1 SPTLLAKIED
11 AARRAFRLLGAR
23 DYARVD
29 FRIRQGDDEPFV
41 LELNPNPDFAPDR
54 ALANNLWAGG
64 IEHGEFVLQLVR
76 NALARRGGT
85 AAARYL
91 PRAAS

>member
-1 SPTLLAKIED
+1 MNSPFVDLPRQAVDRQHLTD
-11 AARRAFRLLGAR
+11 RRVEPRLGE
-23 DYARVD
+23 VI
-29 FRIRQGDDEPFV
+29 FDDDQPFV

-64 IEHGEFVLQLVR
+64 IEHGEFVQQLVR
-76 NALARRGGT
+76 NALARRGVASG
-85 AAARYL
+85 ARYL